1 MLYLTY
7 NTADDGLGGQYQRI
21 IGIMALAKK
30 HQCTYV
36 HNPIIKM
43 EHIPNPQREYLK
55 KIEDYFQIQNHHPNI
70 DDYQYNQV
78 VEFNAILD
86 QDTDIYNQI
95 IPHLRQIKQTIP
107 LPYYNSSKN
116 IAVHIRRGD
125 VNNITH
131 PGRYTPIVAFK
142 QIIDQLTTHYP
153 NSNVCVFTEITPE
166 NKDEFDIFQNTQIKI
181 VADEDILTTMEYLI
195 QSDVLVMC
203 KSSFSYIA
211 GLYNKNQVIYINF
224 WHSPMP
230 HWHRVLISQP
240 TTNDTVPTHQGNT
253 NPSQTDKKK
262 KKKKKKKTNQIS
274 IAKPT

>member
-78 VEFNAILD
+78 VEFNRIDEHTILSYKIQAQQKCVNILLKIKLPNAILD

-95 IPHLRQIKQTIP
+95 IPHLRQIKKTIP

-131 PGRYTPIVAFK
+131 PGRYTPTLAFK
-142 QIIDQLTTHYP
+142 QIIDQLKTHYP
-153 NSNVCVFTEITPE
+153 NSNVCIFTEITPE
-166 NKDEFDIFQNTQIKI
+166 NKDEFDIFQNNQIKI

-195 QSDVLVMC
+195 QADVLVMC

-211 GLYNKNQVIYINF
+211 GLYNKNQVIYIDF

-230 HWHRVLISQP
+230 QWHRVAHDQRHG
-240 TTNDTVPTHQGNT
+240 TN
-253 NPSQTDKKK
+253 S
-262 KKKKKKKTNQIS
+262 S
-274 IAKPT
+274 R

>member
-7 NTADDGLGGQYQRI
+7 NAADDGLGGQYQRI

-43 EHIPNPQREYLK
+43 EHIPNPQTEYLK
-55 KIEDYFQIQNHHPNI
+55 KIEDYFQIQNHHPHI

-78 VEFNAILD
+78 VEFNRIDEQTILSYKEQAQQKYVNILLKIQLPNAILD

-131 PGRYTPIVAFK
+131 PGRYTPTLAFK
-142 QIIDQLTTHYP
+142 QIIDQLKTHYP
-153 NSNVCVFTEITPE
+153 NSNVCIFTEITPE
-166 NKDEFDIFQNTQIKI
+166 NKDEFDIFQNNQIKI

-195 QSDVLVMC
+195 QADVLVMC

-211 GLYNKNQVIYINF
+211 GLYNKNQVIYIDF
-224 WHSPMP
+224 G
-230 HWHRVLISQP
+230 
-240 TTNDTVPTHQGNT
+240 TVQCRSGTE
-253 NPSQTDKKK
+253 
-262 KKKKKKKTNQIS
+262 
-274 IAKPT
+274 